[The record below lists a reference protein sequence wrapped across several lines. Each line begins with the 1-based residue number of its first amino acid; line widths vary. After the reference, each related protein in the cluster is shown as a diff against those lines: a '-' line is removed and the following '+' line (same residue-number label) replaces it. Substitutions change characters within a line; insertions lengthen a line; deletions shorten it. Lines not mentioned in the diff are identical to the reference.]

1 MLAKA
6 YSAGLSGIDG
16 YIVTV
21 EVNIEGSLPYF
32 NIVGL
37 PDSAVKESKER
48 VKIAIV
54 NSECQFPYNKRVIV
68 NLAPA
73 EIKKEGAFF
82 DLPIALAVI
91 ATTQQIPTSELAKYL
106 IVGELSLDGSVK
118 PIKGALS
125 IAFCAKEAG
134 FKNLI
139 IPHANASE
147 AAVVEGI
154 NVYPVKTL
162 YESAKFIA
170 NELTILPHSV
180 DIEVLFSQ
188 DSKYDVDFCEVKGQA
203 HVKRAIEVACAGGH
217 NLLMIGPPGSGKT
230 MLAKRIPTIL
240 PDLTLSESIEIT
252 KIHSIAGL
260 TSPKQFLLT
269 TRPFR
274 APHHTI
280 SDAGLVGGGQFPKP
294 GEVSLSHNGVL
305 FLDELPE
312 FPRNVLESLRQ
323 PLEDGIVNI
332 SRATIS
338 LSFPASFMLVAA
350 MNPCPCGNLTD
361 PNKECSCT
369 PSQIQKYLS
378 KISGPLWDRIDIHI
392 EVPSLRYNDLVG
404 EFQEESSAVIRS
416 RINKAREIQ
425 RQRFSQDQKIYAN
438 SQMGPREIKKYCK
451 VEEEGQELL
460 RIAIDKLGFSARTY
474 DRVLKVAR
482 TIADLEGK
490 EILTR
495 AHISEAIQYRT
506 LDRNLWI

>member
-6 YSAGLSGIDG
+6 YSAGLAGING

-21 EVNIEGSLPYF
+21 EVNATGSLPYF

-54 NSECQFPYNKRVIV
+54 NSECQFPYNKRIIV

-73 EIKKEGAFF
+73 EVKKEGAFF
-82 DLPIALAVI
+82 DLPIALAMI
-91 ATTQQIPTSELAKYL
+91 TTTGQIPASELAKYL

-125 IAFCAKEAG
+125 IASSAKEAG
-134 FKNLI
+134 FENLI
-139 IPHANASE
+139 LPHTNASE

-162 YESAKFIA
+162 YETTKFIA
-170 NELTILPHSV
+170 GELTILPHKV
-180 DIEVLFSQ
+180 DIKALFSQ
-188 DSKYDVDFCEVKGQA
+188 NSKYDLDFCEVKGQA
-203 HVKRAIEVACAGGH
+203 HVKRAIEVASAGAH
-217 NLLMIGPPGSGKT
+217 NILMIGPPGSGKT
-230 MLAKRIPTIL
+230 MLARRIPTIL
-240 PDLTLSESIEIT
+240 PELSLSEAIETT
-252 KIHSIAGL
+252 KIHSIIGL
-260 TSPKQFLLT
+260 TSLKQSLLT

-323 PLEDGIVNI
+323 PLEDGIVTI
-332 SRATIS
+332 SRATTS
-338 LSFPASFMLVAA
+338 VSFPASFMLVAA

-361 PNKECSCT
+361 PTKECTCT

-392 EVPSLRYNDLVG
+392 EVPPLKYKDLEG
-404 EFQEESSAVIRS
+404 ESAEESSVSIRD
-416 RINKAREIQ
+416 RINKARQIQ
-425 RQRFSQDQKIYAN
+425 RQRFSTSPQIYAN
-438 SQMGPREIKKYCK
+438 SQMRPREIKKYCK
-451 VEEEGQELL
+451 VEEGGRELL
-460 RIAIDKLGFSARTY
+460 RTAIDKLGFSARTY

-482 TIADLEGK
+482 TIADLED
-490 EILTR
+490 IDIITTS
-495 AHISEAIQYRT
+495 HISEAIQYRSM
-506 LDRNLWI
+506 DRNLWM

>member
-6 YSAGLSGIDG
+6 YSAGLSGIEG

-21 EVNIEGSLPYF
+21 EVNATGSLPYF

-54 NSECQFPYNKRVIV
+54 NSECQFPYNKRIIV

-73 EIKKEGAFF
+73 EVKKEGAYF
-82 DLPIALAVI
+82 DLPIALAMI
-91 ATTQQIPTSELAKYL
+91 ATTQQIPISELAKYL

-125 IAFCAKEAG
+125 IASSAKDAG

-139 IPHANASE
+139 IPETNAAE
-147 AAVVEGI
+147 AAVIEGI
-154 NVYPVKTL
+154 DVYPVKTL

-170 NELTILPHSV
+170 NELTILPYKV
-180 DIEVLFSQ
+180 DIEALFSQ
-188 DSKYDVDFCEVKGQA
+188 DSKYDLDFSEVKGQA
-203 HVKRAIEVACAGGH
+203 HVKRAIEVASAGGH
-217 NLLMIGPPGSGKT
+217 NILMIGPPGSGKT
-230 MLAKRIPTIL
+230 MLARRIPTIL
-240 PDLTLSESIEIT
+240 PEMSLSEAIETT
-252 KIHSIAGL
+252 KIHSIVGL
-260 TSPKQFLLT
+260 MSHKHSLLT

-323 PLEDGIVNI
+323 PLEDGVVTI
-332 SRATIS
+332 SRATTS

-361 PNKECSCT
+361 TAKECTCT
-369 PSQIQKYLS
+369 PSQVQKYLS

-392 EVPSLRYNDLVG
+392 EVPSLKYKDLEG
-404 EFQEESSAVIRS
+404 DAQEESSSAIRN
-416 RINKAREIQ
+416 RINNARKIQ
-425 RQRFSQDQKIYAN
+425 QERFSNHQKIYTN
-438 SQMGPREIKKYCK
+438 SQMGPCEIKRYCK
-451 VEEEGQELL
+451 VEEEGKEIL
-460 RIAIDKLGFSARTY
+460 RTAIDRLGFSARTY

-482 TIADLEGK
+482 TIADLE
-490 EILTR
+490 EVDIITTS
-495 AHISEAIQYRT
+495 HISEAIQYRS
-506 LDRNLWI
+506 LDRNLWM

>member
-1 MLAKA
+1 MLAKT
-6 YSAGLSGIDG
+6 YSAGLLGIDG

-21 EVNIEGSLPYF
+21 ETNATGSVPYF

-37 PDSAVKESKER
+37 PDSAIRESKER
-48 VKIAIV
+48 VRIAIV
-54 NSECQFPYNKRVIV
+54 NSECQFPFNKRIVI

-73 EIKKEGAFF
+73 EVKKEGAFF
-82 DLPIALAVI
+82 DLPIAIAII
-91 ATTQQIPTSELAKYL
+91 ATTQQIPVSELAKYL

-125 IAFCAKEAG
+125 IASSAKEAG

-139 IPHANASE
+139 IPYANAPE

-162 YESAKFIA
+162 YETVKFIA

-180 DIEVLFSQ
+180 DIESLFLQ
-188 DSKYDVDFCEVKGQA
+188 DSKYEIDFSDVKGQA
-203 HVKRAIEVACAGGH
+203 HVKRAIEVASAGGH
-217 NLLMIGPPGSGKT
+217 NILMIGPPGSGKT
-230 MLAKRIPTIL
+230 MLARRIPTIL
-240 PDLTLSESIEIT
+240 PELTLSEAIETT
-252 KIHSIAGL
+252 KIHSITGN
-260 TSPKQFLLT
+260 TSHKQSLLT
-269 TRPFR
+269 IRPFR

-323 PLEDGIVNI
+323 PLEDGFVTI
-332 SRATIS
+332 SRAATS

-361 PNKECSCT
+361 PTKECSCT
-369 PSQIQKYLS
+369 PIQIQKYLS

-392 EVPSLRYNDLVG
+392 EVPSLKYKDLEG
-404 EFQEESSAVIRS
+404 ETQEESSDNIRN
-416 RINKAREIQ
+416 RINKARQIQ
-425 RQRFSQDQKIYAN
+425 RKRFANYQKIYAN
-438 SQMGPREIKKYCK
+438 SQMGSREIKKYCK
-451 VEEEGQELL
+451 VEEEGKELL
-460 RIAIDKLGFSARTY
+460 RTAIDRLGFSARTY

-482 TIADLEGK
+482 TIADLEEAENIK
-490 EILTR
+490 
-495 AHISEAIQYRT
+495 AVHISEAIQYRS
-506 LDRNLWI
+506 LDRNLWM

>member
-6 YSAGLSGIDG
+6 YSAGLLGIDG

-21 EVNIEGSLPYF
+21 ETNATGSVPYF

-48 VKIAIV
+48 VRIAIV
-54 NSECQFPYNKRVIV
+54 NSECQFPYNKRIII
-68 NLAPA
+68 NMAPA
-73 EIKKEGAFF
+73 EVKKEGAFF
-82 DLPIALAVI
+82 DLPIAISII
-91 ATTQQIPTSELAKYL
+91 ATTQQIPSSELAKYL

-125 IAFCAKEAG
+125 IASSAKEAG

-139 IPHANASE
+139 IPYENASE

-162 YESAKFIA
+162 YETTKFIA
-170 NELTILPHSV
+170 NELSILPHAVNIKS
-180 DIEVLFSQ
+180 LFSQ
-188 DSKYDVDFCEVKGQA
+188 DSKYDFDFCEVKGQA
-203 HVKRAIEVACAGGH
+203 HVKRAIEVASAGGH
-217 NLLMIGPPGSGKT
+217 NILMIGPPGSGKT
-230 MLAKRIPTIL
+230 MLARRIPTIL
-240 PDLTLSESIEIT
+240 PELTLSEAIETT
-252 KIHSIAGL
+252 KIHSIAGN
-260 TSPKQFLLT
+260 TSHKQSLLT

-294 GEVSLSHNGVL
+294 GEISLSHNGVL

-323 PLEDGIVNI
+323 PLEDGLVTI
-332 SRATIS
+332 SRATTS
-338 LSFPASFMLVAA
+338 LAFPASFMLVAA

-361 PNKECSCT
+361 PTKECSCT
-369 PSQIQKYLS
+369 PTQIQKYLS

-392 EVPSLRYNDLVG
+392 EVPSLKYKDLEG
-404 EFQEESSAVIRS
+404 ETHEESSSTIRS
-416 RINKAREIQ
+416 RINKARQIQ
-425 RQRFSQDQKIYAN
+425 FERFADHCKIHAN
-438 SQMGPREIKKYCK
+438 SQMGPREIKKYCQ
-451 VEEEGQELL
+451 VEEDGKELL
-460 RIAIDKLGFSARTY
+460 RTAIDRLGFSARTY

-482 TIADLEGK
+482 TIADLEESAK
-490 EILTR
+490 IT
-495 AHISEAIQYRT
+495 ANHISEAIQYRS
-506 LDRNLWI
+506 LDRNLWL

>member
-21 EVNIEGSLPYF
+21 EVNATGSLPYF
-32 NIVGL
+32 NLIGL

-48 VKIAIV
+48 VKIAIT
-54 NSECQFPYNKRVIV
+54 NSECQFPHNKRIIV

-73 EIKKEGAFF
+73 EVKKEGAFF
-82 DLPIALAVI
+82 DLPIAIAII
-91 ATTQQIPTSELAKYL
+91 ATTQQIPASELVKYL

-125 IAFCAKEAG
+125 IASSAKEAG
-134 FKNLI
+134 FKHLI
-139 IPHANASE
+139 IPFSNASE
-147 AAVVEGI
+147 AAIVEGI

-162 YESAKFIA
+162 YETAKFIA
-170 NELTILPHSV
+170 NELTILPHCV
-180 DIEVLFSQ
+180 DINALFSQ
-188 DSKYDVDFCEVKGQA
+188 NSKYNLDFCEVKGQA
-203 HVKRAIEVACAGGH
+203 HVKRAIEVASAGGH
-217 NLLMIGPPGSGKT
+217 NILMIGPPGSGKT
-230 MLAKRIPTIL
+230 MLARRIPTIL
-240 PDLTLSESIEIT
+240 PELVLSEAIETT
-252 KIHSIAGL
+252 KIYSIGEPMSHKHS
-260 TSPKQFLLT
+260 LLT

-294 GEVSLSHNGVL
+294 GEISLSHNGVL

-323 PLEDGIVNI
+323 PLEDGVVTI
-332 SRATIS
+332 SRATTS

-361 PNKECSCT
+361 PTKECTCA
-369 PSQIQKYLS
+369 PAQIQKYLS

-392 EVPSLRYNDLVG
+392 EVPSLKYKDLEG
-404 EFQEESSAVIRS
+404 ESQEESSESIRN
-416 RINKAREIQ
+416 RINKARQIQ
-425 RQRFSQDQKIYAN
+425 RQRFSDTQEIYTN
-438 SQMGPREIKKYCK
+438 SQMEPREIKKYCL
-451 VEEEGQELL
+451 VEEDGKELL
-460 RIAIDKLGFSARTY
+460 RTAIDKLGFSARTY

-482 TIADLEGK
+482 TIADLE
-490 EILTR
+490 ETDRIT
-495 AHISEAIQYRT
+495 AIHISEAIQYRS
-506 LDRNLWI
+506 LDRNLWM

>member
-1 MLAKA
+1 MLAKS

-21 EVNIEGSLPYF
+21 EVNATGSMPYF

-54 NSECQFPYNKRVIV
+54 NSQCQFPYNKRVVV

-82 DLPIALAVI
+82 DLPIALAMI
-91 ATTQQIPTSELAKYL
+91 ATTQQIPATALVQYL
-106 IVGELSLDGSVK
+106 IVGELSLDGAVK
-118 PIKGALS
+118 PIKGALP
-125 IAFCAKEAG
+125 IASSAKEAG

-139 IPHANASE
+139 VPFANAPE

-162 YESAKFIA
+162 YETVKFIA
-170 NELTILPHSV
+170 GELSISPHIV
-180 DIEVLFSQ
+180 DIKALFSQ
-188 DSKYDVDFCEVKGQA
+188 TSKYDLDFCEVKGQA

-217 NLLMIGPPGSGKT
+217 NILMIGPPGSGKT
-230 MLAKRIPTIL
+230 MLARRIPTIL
-240 PDLTLSESIEIT
+240 PELSLSEAIETT

-260 TSPKQFLLT
+260 VFHQCSLLT

-274 APHHTI
+274 APHHSI
-280 SDAGLVGGGQFPKP
+280 SDAGLVGGGQVPKP
-294 GEVSLSHNGVL
+294 GEISLSHNGVL

-323 PLEDGIVNI
+323 PLEDGLVTI
-332 SRATIS
+332 SRASTS
-338 LSFPASFMLVAA
+338 LTFPASFMLVAA

-361 PNKECSCT
+361 PSKECSCT
-369 PSQIQKYLS
+369 PTQIQKYLA

-392 EVPSLRYNDLVG
+392 EVPGLKYKDLEG
-404 EFQEESSAVIRS
+404 ETQEESSTVIRE
-416 RINKAREIQ
+416 RINKARQIQ
-425 RQRFSQDQKIYAN
+425 RQRDSSHQKVYAN
-438 SQMGPREIKKYCK
+438 SQMGPREIKKYCQ
-451 VEEEGQELL
+451 VEDQGKELL
-460 RIAIDKLGFSARTY
+460 RTAIDKLGFSARTY

-482 TIADLEGK
+482 TISDLENTDT
-490 EILTR
+490 IT
-495 AHISEAIQYRT
+495 ATHISEAIQYRS
-506 LDRNLWI
+506 LDRNLWK

>member
-1 MLAKA
+1 MLTKT
-6 YSAGLSGIDG
+6 YSAGLLGIDG

-21 EVNIEGSLPYF
+21 EVNATGSTPYI

-48 VKIAIV
+48 VKIAIT
-54 NSECQFPYNKRVIV
+54 NSECQYPYNKRIII

-73 EIKKEGAFF
+73 EVKKEGAYF
-82 DLPIALAVI
+82 DLPIAIALI
-91 ATTQQIPTSELAKYL
+91 ATTQQIPASELTKYL

-125 IAFCAKEAG
+125 IASSAKEAG

-139 IPHANASE
+139 IPHANVSE
-147 AAVVEGI
+147 AAVVQGI

-162 YESAKFIA
+162 YETAKFIA

-180 DIEVLFSQ
+180 DIDDLFAQ
-188 DSKYDVDFCEVKGQA
+188 NSKYGLDFCEVKGQA

-217 NLLMIGPPGSGKT
+217 NILMIGPPGSGKT
-230 MLAKRIPTIL
+230 MLARRIPTIL
-240 PDLTLSESIEIT
+240 PKLTLSEAIETT
-252 KIHSIAGL
+252 KIYSVMGL
-260 TSPKQFLLT
+260 MSTKHFLMT

-280 SDAGLVGGGQFPKP
+280 SDAGLVGGGQSPKP
-294 GEVSLSHNGVL
+294 GEISLSHNGVL

-323 PLEDGIVNI
+323 PLEDGVVTI
-332 SRATIS
+332 SRASTS

-361 PNKECSCT
+361 PTKECTCT

-392 EVPSLRYNDLVG
+392 EVPALQYKDLEG
-404 EFQEESSAVIRS
+404 ETKEETSSTIS
-416 RINKAREIQ
+416 NRINKARQIQ
-425 RQRFSQDQKIYAN
+425 HQRFSGSQKIYAN

-451 VEEEGQELL
+451 VEEEGKELL
-460 RIAIDKLGFSARTY
+460 RTAIDKLGFSARTY
-474 DRVLKVAR
+474 DRVLKVSR
-482 TIADLEGK
+482 TIADLEEADTIK
-490 EILTR
+490 VS
-495 AHISEAIQYRT
+495 HISEAIQYRS
-506 LDRNLWI
+506 LDRNLWT